1 MTLMEPEGM
10 ESEAGVAI
18 EHRWGGRI
26 VCHAHVQLSAE
37 RDVSGTGRMRDVS
50 MSGAFIETKLPL
62 PLYSQAVIEIV
73 NEDGT
78 IREHAIRVT
87 VVRTES
93 NGVGVEWRETVE
105 GPVCPALGCT
115 HLCAAAEKVFGPH
128 NPESLARK

>member
-1 MTLMEPEGM
+1 MEAD
-10 ESEAGVAI
+10 SAGIAI

-26 VCHAHVQLSAE
+26 ACHAHVQLSAE
-37 RDVSGTGRMRDVS
+37 NDLSGDGRMQDVS

-62 PLYSQAVIEIV
+62 PLYSQAEIRIV
-73 NEDGT
+73 NEDGSL
-78 IREHAIRVT
+78 REPTIRVT

-115 HLCAAAEKVFGPH
+115 HLCAAAEKILGPRD
-128 NPESLARK
+128 PTRK

>member
-1 MTLMEPEGM
+1 MEGDL
-10 ESEAGVAI
+10 AGVGV

-26 VCHAHVQLSAE
+26 ACHAHVRVSAE
-37 RDVSGTGRMRDVS
+37 DDLSGDGRMHDVS

-62 PLYSQAVIEIV
+62 PLYSQAAIAIV
-73 NEDGT
+73 NEDGSV
-78 IREHAIRVT
+78 REPAIRVT

-115 HLCAAAEKVFGPH
+115 NLPCRATPPRDTPVTAAAP
-128 NPESLARK
+128 P